1 MEEQPIPEISN
12 RILDVIIER
21 DFGKN
26 SIEVKAKL
34 NLIKS
39 DTESGKKRISASILK
54 LANGNINSIDNFIEL
69 ANIDF
74 RDVISQAEY
83 PRCSEL
89 EFEDLEKPEIGEIYL
104 EDWKEYTE
112 WLNKETQKNKASH

>member
-1 MEEQPIPEISN
+1 MEEQPIPKISN
-12 RILDVIIER
+12 RNLEEIIER

-26 SIEVKAKL
+26 SVEVKTKL
-34 NLIKS
+34 NQVKS
-39 DTESGKKRISASILK
+39 DTENGKNRISAAILK
-54 LANGNINSIDNFIEL
+54 LANGNINSIDNFIEQ
-69 ANIDF
+69 ANSDF

-89 EFEDLEKPEIGEIYL
+89 GFEDIEKPEIGKIYL

-112 WLNKETQKNKASH
+112 WLNKQT